1 MIDLAQMEHGLDQY
15 AEGKYRK
22 IEFSEAMYKS
32 KYKRHLASVQE
43 WCQLHPTVTRNIRM
57 KMFRRAL

>member
-1 MIDLAQMEHGLDQY
+1 MIDLAQIEHGLDQY

-32 KYKRHLASVQE
+32 KYKRHLASV
-43 WCQLHPTVTRNIRM
+43 
-57 KMFRRAL
+57 